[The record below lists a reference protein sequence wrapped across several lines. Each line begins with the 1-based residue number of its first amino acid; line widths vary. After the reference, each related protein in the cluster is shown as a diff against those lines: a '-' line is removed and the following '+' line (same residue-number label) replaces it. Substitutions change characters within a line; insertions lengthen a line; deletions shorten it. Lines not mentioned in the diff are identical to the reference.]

1 MVWFL
6 GDTVAR
12 NRDKDEATD
21 LETPFPLKRRFNRTI
36 LPFLLGLLA
45 ALVVA
50 GSYATRHIVEEVY
63 VQQALGQ
70 ADAMERTLRAN
81 HPRAWAILAEE
92 SVWKAAP
99 EAGDL
104 DDLDRAIH
112 SALNGGRIGKLKIY
126 DTQGR
131 ILYSTTPEDI
141 GRIEHDAPLLGVIR
155 EGTPRI
161 VLKATAESAQYEL
174 FVRHSGDA
182 EHPGLVFEF
191 YEPASYLNALI
202 WRNTVWPVAT
212 LGSVLLLMLLVLTR
226 LVDRAQKAI
235 DARTNALAGVTR
247 RLERFVSAGAVRAA
261 LTAAGG
267 EGETRSSRLMDYTLF
282 YSDVRDFTGLAET
295 TPPDQVVAFLN
306 RLVTIQVDLIHA
318 HGGDVDKMIGD
329 AVLGIFEGPDRA
341 ARAVEAARAILARLE
356 EEVDILRPLRIGLHD
371 GFVIA
376 GAIGPED
383 RQDFTVIGDSVNVA
397 ARLCDAARAG
407 EVVADTRTL
416 ARAGHP
422 VGFGPVEEISVKGRR
437 EQLSIRRCQVGQP
450 D

>member
-1 MVWFL
+1 
-6 GDTVAR
+6 
-12 NRDKDEATD
+12 
-21 LETPFPLKRRFNRTI
+21 
-36 LPFLLGLLA
+36 
-45 ALVVA
+45 VA

-70 ADAMERTLRAN
+70 ADAMERTLRTN

-92 SVWKAAP
+92 SVWKSAP

-112 SALNGGRIGKLKIY
+112 SALNGGRIEKLKIY

-131 ILYSTTPEDI
+131 ILYSTIPEDI
-141 GRIEHDAPLLGVIR
+141 GRIEHDAPLLAVINEGV
-155 EGTPRI
+155 PRI
-161 VLKATAESAQYEL
+161 VLKETADSALYEL

-182 EHPGLVFEF
+182 EH
-191 YEPASYLNALI
+191 
-202 WRNTVWPVAT
+202 
-212 LGSVLLLMLLVLTR
+212 LGAVLLFMLFVLAR
-226 LVDRAQKAI
+226 LVGRAQKAI
-235 DARTNALAGVTR
+235 DARTNALARVTR

-261 LTAAGG
+261 LTAAGEG
-267 EGETRSSRLMDYTLF
+267 GETRSSRLMDYTLF

-295 TPPDQVVAFLN
+295 TPPDQVVGFLN

-318 HGGDVDKMIGD
+318 YGGDVDKMIGD

-341 ARAVEAARAILARLE
+341 ARAVEAAREILTRLE
-356 EEVDILRPLRIGLHD
+356 EEADMLRPLRIGLHD

-407 EVVADTRTL
+407 EMVADTRTL

-422 VGFGPVEEISVKGRR
+422 EGFGAVEEISVKGRR
-437 EQLSIRRCQVGQP
+437 EQLSIRRCRISEKAG